1 METLRLPERVRRD
14 VAGYRDQVE
23 RFERGEINAAAF
35 RAFRVPMGVYEHRE
49 SGRFMVRVR
58 LGAGLALPHQL
69 EHIAD
74 LAERYG
80 NGAVHVTTRQD
91 IQTHDVALADTV
103 PIQESL
109 LEVGLSA
116 RGGGG
121 NTVRNVTACPR
132 ASVCPTAAFDV
143 APYALAVAE
152 HLLQIDRSYSLHRK
166 YKIAF
171 SGCGEDCAFSA
182 VNDLGLFAHVR
193 DGRPGFSVYA
203 GGGLGSQP
211 AAGVQIEEF
220 VEPDALP
227 LVAEAIE
234 RLFDRLG
241 DRANKNRARLR
252 FVLRRLGA
260 EAFVAEYLRDK
271 AALLQEGLG
280 APSEAARP
288 LPAAVTGAGTQ
299 LTSSVAV
306 PAGCL
311 PERDPDRVSVVV
323 QLQNGRLPAADLRT
337 VAALA
342 RTVGVGL
349 VVATQQQDLLIIGVA
364 RARVEEAQA
373 ALAKLGVPV
382 RARAPKVVACAGAS
396 TCKLGMCLSP
406 ALAKAVE
413 TRLAG
418 VDTQHGPAVIRISG
432 CSNSCGNHSIAG
444 LGLEGRARRLH
455 GRLLPLYEILWGG
468 RVGEKQASFAERL
481 GSVPASVVPDLLA
494 EIYRRGLRETGDVR
508 ALVAEY
514 ARLPEPVPESYYVDV
529 GCTEPFSLD
538 GRGPA
543 ECGAGVLDVVR
554 ADLDEASATLTAAEG
569 ASGLAQDQAVAK
581 AVLASWRAL
590 LPIVGKDTRS
600 AVEVF
605 QAVRVHLIEPG
616 WVEPPVGQLL
626 TAVET
631 WTAGPREGLGD
642 HLATAR
648 QFAARTRELFASLD
662 ANLKFQAA
670 RLHVPSPSTSE
681 GAGDS
686 PRGGV

>member
-23 RFERGEINAAAF
+23 CFERGEINAAAF
-35 RAFRVPMGVYEHRE
+35 RVFRVPMGVYEHRE

-69 EHIAD
+69 EHIAG

-80 NGAVHVTTRQD
+80 DGAVHVTTRQD
-91 IQTHDVALADTV
+91 LQIHDVALADTV

-143 APYALAVAE
+143 APYALAAAE
-152 HLLQIDRSYSLHRK
+152 HLLQLDRSYSLPRK

-171 SGCGEDCAFSA
+171 SGCGEDCAFAA
-182 VNDLGLFAHVR
+182 VNDLGFFAHVR
-193 DGRPGFSVYA
+193 DGRTGFSVYA

-227 LVAEAIE
+227 LIAEAIE

-260 EAFVAEYLRDK
+260 EAFVAEYRQDK

-280 APSEAARP
+280 GPRVAVRP
-288 LPAAVTGAGTQ
+288 LPAAVTGTGTQ
-299 LTSSVAV
+299 SAAAVAAPV
-306 PAGCL
+306 GCL
-311 PERDPDRVSVVV
+311 PERDPDRVTVVV
-323 QLQNGRLPAADLRT
+323 QLQNGRLPAPDLRV

-342 RTVGVGL
+342 RTAGVGV

-364 RARVEEAQA
+364 RARVEEARA
-373 ALAKLGVPV
+373 ELAKLSVPV
-382 RARAPKVVACAGAS
+382 RARVPKVVACAGAS

-413 TRLAG
+413 ARLSD
-418 VDTQHGPAVIRISG
+418 VDTHRGPTEIRISG
-432 CSNSCGNHSIAG
+432 CANSCGNHSIAG
-444 LGLEGRARRLH
+444 LGLEGRARRSH

-468 RVGEKQASFAERL
+468 RVGESRATFAERL
-481 GSVPASVVPDLLA
+481 GSVPASVVPELLA
-494 EIYRRGLRETGDVR
+494 DIYRRGLHETGEVR

-514 ARLPEPVPESYYVDV
+514 ARVPEPVPESYYVDV
-529 GCTEPFSLD
+529 GCTEPFSLE

-554 ADLDEASATLTAAEG
+554 ADIDEASAALVAAEG

-581 AVLASWRAL
+581 AALASGRAL
-590 LPIVGKDTRS
+590 LPLVGKDTRS
-600 AVEVF
+600 AAEVF

-616 WVEPPVGQLL
+616 WVAPPVGQLL

-631 WTAGPREGLGD
+631 WTSGPRESLSG

-648 QFAARTRELFASLD
+648 QFAARTRELFTSLD

-670 RLHVPSPSTSE
+670 RLPAPSPSAFG

-686 PRGGV
+686 PRDSL